1 MFIRYKILVALSV
14 IILASI
20 FPLYDIVYKPN
31 PAPETGHFGKIVI
44 NKGDNLA
51 TIAKN
56 LQASGLSES
65 VWRFKWTARL
75 MRVETQ
81 LPAGVF
87 TVPFGLSN
95 HELIKRMLYSDNN
108 TENVT
113 VREGWTAK
121 KVSQILRKR
130 CDIDS
135 ALFMQAVYDTVF
147 IRELGIEAPS
157 LEGYLYP
164 DTYNLY
170 LGMDPYDVVR
180 RMVTQFKNLFADSLK
195 SRVFSLGFSVNE
207 IVTLASI
214 IEGEIIY
221 GSEAP
226 VVSAVYHN
234 RLKRGMRLQAD
245 PTIQYIIPDAPRRL
259 LYKDLKIDSPYNTYL
274 RKGLPPGPIGNPG
287 KRALLAALYP
297 KNVSYIYFVARGD
310 GYHNFNTT
318 IEGHLADKRKF
329 DQYRRKTARK
339 KKK

>member
-1 MFIRYKILVALSV
+1 MVVILMM
-14 IILASI
+14 I
-20 FPLYDIVYKPN
+20 FPLYNIVYQPN
-31 PAPETGHFGKIVI
+31 PAPETGHFGKIVV
-44 NKGDNLA
+44 NKGDNLDV
-51 TIAKN
+51 IAEN
-56 LQASGLSES
+56 LSASGLTES
-65 VWRFKWTARL
+65 AWRFKWTARL
-75 MRVETQ
+75 MRVEKQ

-87 TVPFGLSN
+87 TIPFGLSN
-95 HELIKRMLYSDNN
+95 HELIKRMLSSDNN

-113 VREGWTAK
+113 IREGWAAK
-121 KVSQILRKR
+121 RISHIVSKK

-135 ALFMQAVYDTVF
+135 ALFMQAVNDTVF
-147 IRELGIEAPS
+147 IRQLGIEAPS

-180 RMVTQFKNLFADSLK
+180 RMVTQFKSHFADSLK
-195 SRVFSLGFSVNE
+195 SRAFALGFSVNE

-245 PTIQYIIPDAPRRL
+245 PTIQYIIPDGPRRL
-259 LYKDLKIDSPYNTYL
+259 LYRDLKVDSPYNTYL

-297 KNVSYIYFVARGD
+297 KKAAYLYFVARGD

-329 DQYRRKTARK
+329 DQYRRKIARQK